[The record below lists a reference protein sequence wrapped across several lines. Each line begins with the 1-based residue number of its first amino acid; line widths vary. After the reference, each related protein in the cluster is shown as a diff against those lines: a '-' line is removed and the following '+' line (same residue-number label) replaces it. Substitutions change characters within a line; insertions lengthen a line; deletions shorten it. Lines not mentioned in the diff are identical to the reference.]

1 MNTLEIIG
9 FVGAGLILL
18 GFYRVHTGAWGSNS
32 LVYELDNLLGAAML
46 AYYSFHRGS
55 YPALVLNV
63 IWVIVALRGLESLAV
78 RQKSFARRKK
88 RKAKA

>member
-1 MNTLEIIG
+1 METLEIIG

-18 GFYRVHTGAWGSNS
+18 GFYRVHIGAWGNTS
-32 LVYELDNLLGAAML
+32 LLYELDNLAGAAML
-46 AYYSFHRGS
+46 AYYSFQRGS

-78 RQKSFARRKK
+78 RQKSFARQKRRKTK
-88 RKAKA
+88 